1 MDVFVYGTLT
11 DADRVADLLDEFSF
25 RGDAT
30 LRGLRRVEGAYP
42 TLVPGGSVDGRILR
56 TPEIDRLDAYEGV
69 DRGLYVR
76 VPVPVEG
83 GEGRGGE
90 GQRFDGIGD
99 GGGRG
104 NGNGIGD
111 GDSAAVYVGDAD
123 ALDVVEPVRWPDDG
137 SLADRIAVFVAENGV
152 IIRTEP

>member
-11 DADRVADLLDEFSF
+11 DADRVADLLAAFSF

-30 LRGLRRVEGAYP
+30 LHGLRRVEGAYP
-42 TLVPGGSVDGRILR
+42 TLAPGGSVDGRILR

-83 GEGRGGE
+83 G
-90 GQRFDGIGD
+90 DP
-99 GGGRG
+99 
-104 NGNGIGD
+104 
-111 GDSAAVYVGDAD
+111 AAVYVGDPD
-123 ALDVVEPVRWPDDG
+123 ALDVSEPVRWPGDG
-137 SLADRIAVFVAENGV
+137 SLSERIAEFVAENGV
-152 IIRTEP
+152 AVRTRG